1 MAAERPI
8 LVVEDD
14 DALRETLA
22 DQLAEDGEFVATC
35 VASIEQAE
43 AKLVQKDAHFDV
55 VVLDITLPDGD
66 GRELCARL
74 RKKGHR
80 MPIIMLTGSADAVDV
95 VRGFDAGA
103 NDYVTK
109 PFRLTELLA
118 RLRAQMRSFE
128 NSEDAV
134 FTIGPYTFRPSA
146 KLLQDPVKNRR
157 IRLTAKETGIL
168 KLLYRAGNRTVAR
181 QVLLTEVWGYNVAVS
196 THTLETH
203 IYRLRRKIEPDP
215 ANTLLLITDRDG
227 YRLDPDGTSV
237 PQTKVSVQAERS
249 GTAVSAAVA

>member
-14 DALRETLA
+14 DALRETLV

-55 VVLDITLPDGD
+55 IILDITLPDGD

-74 RKKGHR
+74 RKTGHR

-95 VRGFDAGA
+95 VRGLDAGA

-118 RLRAQMRSFE
+118 RLRAQVRSFE

-134 FTIGPYTFRPSA
+134 FTIGPYTFRPGA
-146 KLLQDPVKNRR
+146 KLLQESMKNQRV
-157 IRLTAKETGIL
+157 RLTAKETALL
-168 KLLYRAGNRTVAR
+168 KFMYFAGNQSVAR
-181 QVLLTEVWGYNVAVS
+181 QKLLDAVWGYN
-196 THTLETH
+196 T
-203 IYRLRRKIEPDP
+203 
-215 ANTLLLITDRDG
+215 G
-227 YRLDPDGTSV
+227 
-237 PQTKVSVQAERS
+237 
-249 GTAVSAAVA
+249 